1 MLYVRARR
9 GKAGTLLG
17 QTWQRVEAGRG
28 ATIIAVPSLHV
39 SELGTVAPAA
49 DGTQISTTCPGV
61 LGVMQQQQWEGLCLV
76 RVTREGDVFQFQVT
90 TVAYILL
97 IICD

>member
-1 MLYVRARR
+1 MCGPGG

-39 SELGTVAPAA
+39 SDLGTGVPLLQVA
-49 DGTQISTTCPGV
+49 
-61 LGVMQQQQWEGLCLV
+61 
-76 RVTREGDVFQFQVT
+76 GDI
-90 TVAYILL
+90 IL
-97 IICD
+97 IVCD